1 MLLKKKKIFYI
12 SILTLS
18 FILAVFANSCRG
30 SVDWFG
36 GLTKIEQDISV
47 EYKFYLD
54 VSSTTYYT
62 RSFLIG
68 QTYNSGD
75 LPKQDDDI
83 CGKLKPGYKP
93 NGWKMKEVPDGTDI
107 SKGIFDLDPSSTV
120 KSFTVGTEPQSFY
133 ANQWTGGTTTYTV
146 RHLWQNIDDDEYTL
160 HESETVSG
168 IAGETTNGAG
178 CVKTYTGFG
187 TGTYTD
193 ETIEGDKS
201 TVLEIRYNREIITIL
216 FEYNGGTSTTDG
228 NSNLTKQPRYGKKLS
243 ASDIP
248 ILTKAGFGFK
258 GWLCDDD
265 SKIYSREE
273 LIGFTVPA
281 NTLTF
286 TAQWIELSTGG
297 GTTLPDVS
305 DMTLAADLIIEADI
319 IKDTINKTIT
329 FAAASDYEK
338 YYWCIDAGN
347 FKTSTTDSINTY
359 TVSYSDYSIGYHS
372 LVVIAVDSD
381 NNVYYAVIDFQ
392 IKSEDKE

>member
-54 VSSTTYYT
+54 DSSTTYYT

-83 CGKLKPGYKP
+83 CGKLKPGYNP

-133 ANQWTGGTTTYTV
+133 ANLWTGGPTTYTV
-146 RHLWQNIDDDEYTL
+146 KHLWQNIDDNEYTL

-187 TGTYTD
+187 TGTYTN

-216 FEYNGGTSTTDG
+216 FEYNGGTSTSGGTFD
-228 NSNLTKQPRYGKKLS
+228 LTKQPRYGKKLS

-258 GWLCDDD
+258 GWLCNDDF
-265 SKIYSREE
+265 KIYSREE

-281 NTLTF
+281 NPLTF
-286 TAQWIELSTGG
+286 TAQWIELSTGSSD
-297 GTTLPDVS
+297 LPDIS
-305 DMTLAADLIIEADI
+305 DMIPATALISDTGINKNRDL
-319 IKDTINKTIT
+319 KTIT
-329 FAAASDYEK
+329 FTAATGSPAYKK
-338 YYWCIDAGN
+338 YYWSIDAGN
-347 FKTSTTDSINTY
+347 FNSTDTNVFTDN
-359 TVSYSDYSIGYHS
+359 YSTFSIGYHS
-372 LVVIAVDSD
+372 LVVLAQDEDDKI
-381 NNVYYAVIDFQ
+381 YYTVIDFQ
-392 IKSEDKE
+392 ITSEDK

>member
-47 EYKFYLD
+47 EYKFYLNN
-54 VSSTTYYT
+54 SSTTYYT

-93 NGWKMKEVPDGTDI
+93 NGWILKEPPDVTDI

-146 RHLWQNIDDDEYTL
+146 RHLWQNIDDNEYTL

-168 IAGETTNGAG
+168 IAGTYTDGLG
-178 CVKTYTGFG
+178 CLKTYTGFE

-193 ETIEGDKS
+193 VTIEGDKS

-216 FEYNGGTSTTDG
+216 FEYNDGTSTSGISSSYTFSRKFG
-228 NSNLTKQPRYGKKLS
+228 SKLLS
-243 ASDIP
+243 SEIP
-248 ILTKAGFGFK
+248 ILTKSGFGFK
-258 GWLCDDD
+258 GWLCEADG
-265 SKIYSREE
+265 KLYSTSD
-273 LIGFTVPA
+273 LDNYAFPA
-281 NTLTF
+281 TNLTF
-286 TAQWIELSTGG
+286 TAQWIELSTGSSD
-297 GTTLPDVS
+297 LPDIS
-305 DMTLAADLIIEADI
+305 DMIPATALISDSGIYKNQDS
-319 IKDTINKTIT
+319 KTIT
-329 FAAASDYEK
+329 FTAATASPAYKK
-338 YYWCIDAGN
+338 YYWSIDAGKFN
-347 FKTSTTDSINTY
+347 STDTNVFTDN
-359 TVSYSDYSIGYHS
+359 YSTFSIGYHS
-372 LVVIAVDSD
+372 LVVLAQDEDDKI
-381 NNVYYAVIDFQ
+381 YYTVIDFQ
-392 IKSEDKE
+392 ITSEDK